1 MTAATSPLE
10 SAPVLAGSPW
20 YAVWTHS
27 HCEQTVHE
35 QLLDR
40 GLHSFLPTVN
50 IRSRSGGVKRLIP
63 APMFS
68 SYLFLRH
75 QIDRNVHLDL
85 TKIKGI
91 VRILGER
98 WDRLSII
105 PDAEIEAL
113 KKVASARQLLPFPYM
128 RDGQRVRITTGPLA
142 GVEGVLVESRARQG
156 LLVVSVNLL
165 QRSVAVVIDGMEV
178 TPV

>member
-1 MTAATSPLE
+1 MTAETPLE
-10 SAPVLAGSPW
+10 CAPMPAHSPW

-40 GLHSFLPTVN
+40 GLHSFLPTMN
-50 IRSRSGGVKRLIP
+50 IWSRGGGVKHLVS

-75 QIDRNVHLDL
+75 QIDKNVHLDL
-85 TKIKGI
+85 AKIKGI
-91 VRILGER
+91 VRVLGER

-105 PDAEIEAL
+105 PDAEIETL
-113 KKVASARQLLPFPYM
+113 KK
-128 RDGQRVRITTGPLA
+128 
-142 GVEGVLVESRARQG
+142 
-156 LLVVSVNLL
+156 
-165 QRSVAVVIDGMEV
+165 
-178 TPV
+178 